1 MKIAHDCLI
10 RAIYRN
16 ESALSV
22 NDVINKYV
30 SHHCEFVSTKQ
41 NVVPFAILLACGL
54 SMEQAMIRFTLGKV
68 FSGLK
73 YLIKKQVSSDHYSVA
88 HCLKAIHILDT
99 KTSNKS
105 LIYF

>member
-22 NDVINKYV
+22 NDVINKDV
-30 SHHCEFVSTKQ
+30 SHHCEFASTKQ

-54 SMEQAMIRFTLGKV
+54 SMEQAMIRFT
-68 FSGLK
+68 GLK
-73 YLIKKQVSSDHYSVA
+73 DLIKKQVSSDHYSVA
-88 HCLKAIHILDT
+88 HC
-99 KTSNKS
+99 
-105 LIYF
+105 

>member
-22 NDVINKYV
+22 NDVINKDV
-30 SHHCEFVSTKQ
+30 SHHCEFASTKQ

-54 SMEQAMIRFTLGKV
+54 SMEQAMIRFTSGKV

-73 YLIKKQVSSDHYSVA
+73 RPHQ
-88 HCLKAIHILDT
+88 
-99 KTSNKS
+99 KTSVKRS
-105 LIYF
+105 LLCSSLLKGNSYFKYKNFK